1 LGCVAA
7 APARG
12 FAEELQQEFSSDF
25 SDATLTPQQ
34 WRQRVEGARRRS
46 EEFVA
51 QARSHTIHSIQS
63 DLENAELTDQLA
75 MNDPSLKPGD
85 IFSTSHG
92 FLVFIGRDGAERRP
106 DDFQGDPAN
115 SSGTISID
123 GPLKICRIGRIV
135 GENPGA
141 VLRPAHRQLF

>member
-1 LGCVAA
+1 LLSRTIIPLLLGLGCVVA

-12 FAEELQQEFSSDF
+12 FAEELEQEFQQDSSDF

-51 QARSHTIHSIQS
+51 QARSHTIQS

-75 MNDPSLKPGD
+75 MNDPTLKAGD
-85 IFSTSHG
+85 IVSTSHG
-92 FLVFIGRDGAERRP
+92 LLVFIGRDGAERRP
-106 DDFQGDPAN
+106 DDFR
-115 SSGTISID
+115 
-123 GPLKICRIGRIV
+123 RIPQTQSER
-135 GENPGA
+135 
-141 VLRPAHRQLF
+141 LRSTVR